1 MARITCRT
9 PSTGKPLRIASA
21 DVPITFITI
30 AEAPDFSIPDTSEKY
45 ADRDPLDDTR
55 AIRPGEQFFLTPISA
70 KNKDSVDRWVEAQL
84 LTEDGI
90 VIEFGRILIPAGD
103 TAFIPTQGRSLF
115 KRDPLAA
122 NGDRFQIR
130 AETANTVDVWA
141 AGEEKLSSEHT
152 GVV

>member
-1 MARITCRT
+1 M
-9 PSTGKPLRIASA
+9 
-21 DVPITFITI
+21 
-30 AEAPDFSIPDTSEKY
+30 
-45 ADRDPLDDTR
+45 
-55 AIRPGEQFFLTPISA
+55 
-70 KNKDSVDRWVEAQL
+70 